1 MPASAVSGR
10 SRFRRAERY
19 LGAVACV
26 VPTAATTAESVHQ
39 VDTLLSSVLYALVVP
54 VRKFMDSALHSVC
67 RKPSCSGFASTVLY
81 TLAAPS
87 TPEEVREKLASA
99 VRTVCGSRK
108 NQRKACY
115 RENERVVRAL
125 SRFNCV
131 CSGAKATGMFTCVE

>member
-39 VDTLLSSVLYALVVP
+39 VDTLLSSVLY
-54 VRKFMDSALHSVC
+54 
-67 RKPSCSGFASTVLY
+67 

-108 NQRKACY
+108 NPRKACY

-131 CSGAKATGMFTCVE
+131 CSGAKAAGMFTCVE